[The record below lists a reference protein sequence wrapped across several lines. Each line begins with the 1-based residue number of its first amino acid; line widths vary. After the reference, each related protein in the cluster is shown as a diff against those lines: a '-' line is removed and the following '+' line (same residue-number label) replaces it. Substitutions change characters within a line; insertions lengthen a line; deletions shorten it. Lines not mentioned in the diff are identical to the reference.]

1 MIALLQN
8 LQKKASKMP
17 LHGLFI
23 HNKYLICCF
32 YQKENWFRNNF
43 FTNIAFKPIDILKK
57 YINDHCYWLSSAIFD
72 GQKYQCIVILFPW
85 DLRQLRHRVHWQ
97 SGWHVWGAA
106 EQYLFLGKPKTR
118 TKQRKLFKL
127 GMGTNKA
134 R

>member
-8 LQKKASKMP
+8 LQKRLQKWLYMDYSSIISIYSVASTK
-17 LHGLFI
+17 
-23 HNKYLICCF
+23 NRSDS
-32 YQKENWFRNNF
+32 ETF
-43 FTNIAFKPIDILKK
+43 FPNIALKFIDILKK
-57 YINDHCYWLSSAIFD
+57 YINDHCYWLSSAIYD
-72 GQKYQCIVILFPW
+72 GKKYQCIVILFPW

-118 TKQRKLFKL
+118 TKQSKFFKL
-127 GMGTNKA
+127 GIYINKA